1 MISITE
7 LATKHRV
14 SYQAIYKHFRE
25 LKKEEEYRE
34 AYKKQGSNTLLNDEL
49 VKAIEARMNIRAE
62 VSVSDVVNEELE
74 AENKQLAQENAY
86 QKTIIRLQAEKEAL
100 LLQVGN
106 ILALEASNADLQ
118 QRLQAAEAR
127 AFNAEL
133 EAGTQRAAADE
144 AQRRTSEARER
155 ADQAQAEA
163 IEKGEKI
170 AALQTE
176 RDMEKK
182 RREEAEAELD
192 NLKRRGFWARL
203 FNKE

>member
-7 LATKHRV
+7 LATKHKV
-14 SYQAIYKHFRE
+14 SYQAIYKHFKV
-25 LKKEEEYRE
+25 LKKEEQFKE

-49 VKAIEARMNIRAE
+49 VKAIEARMNVRAE
-62 VSVSDVVNEELE
+62 VSVSDIVNEELE
-74 AENKQLAQENAY
+74 AENKRLTEVNQY

-106 ILALEASNADLQ
+106 MLALEASNADLK
-118 QRLQAAEAR
+118 QRLQDAEAR
-127 AFNAEL
+127 AYNAEI

-144 AQRRTSEARER
+144 AERRTSEAKER

-163 IEKGEKI
+163 REKGEKI

-176 RDMEKK
+176 RDLEKK
-182 RREEAEAELD
+182 RREEAEEELD
-192 NLKRRGFWARL
+192 NLKSRGFFARL
-203 FNKE
+203 FNRS